1 MELLNHPI
9 TIISLLIFVIAYGFV
24 VTEEVTHL
32 RKSKPVLFAAGII
45 WAMVAWYGVAYDYSK
60 PVILNGEVVDY
71 VTVKDAMM
79 HAFSEFS
86 QLMLFLLVAMTFINS
101 MTERNVFEKLRSK
114 LLAQNYSYQKLFWIT
129 GFITFFLS
137 PIADNLTAALT
148 MCAVVMAVGVG
159 NKKFVSISCVNI
171 VVAANAGGAFS
182 PFGDITTLM
191 VWQGGMVE
199 FTEFFS
205 LFLPSLINYIIPAFI
220 MSLFVSGSSE
230 NVKNTPVQLK
240 RGAKSIVLLFLVTIF
255 LAVTFENFLHIP
267 PVFGMMTGLSL
278 LQLFAYYL
286 KRTYSRSTVISREG
300 EDQPFGVFK
309 QIAQAEWDTL
319 LFFYG
324 VIMCVSGLSYIG
336 YLELLS
342 NTIYPSSPDQL
353 IGFSIANSIMGVLS
367 ALIDNIPVMFSVLQ
381 MHTTESM
388 VLSQWLLITLTTG
401 VGGSLLS
408 IGSAPGVALM
418 GQARGMYTFYSH
430 LKWAPA
436 IFLGYILSIIV
447 HLLIWGI
454 IKV

>member
-60 PVILNGEVVDY
+60 PVIISDEVVGY
-71 VTVKDAMM
+71 VTVKEAMM

-114 LLAQNYSYQKLFWIT
+114 LLAQNYSYKKLFWIT

-191 VWQGGMVE
+191 VWQAGMVE
-199 FTEFFS
+199 FIEFFS

-353 IGFSIANSIMGVLS
+353 IGFSIANSIMGILS
-367 ALIDNIPVMFSVLQ
+367 ALIDNIPVMFSILQ

-418 GQARGMYTFYSH
+418 GQARGVYTFYSH

-436 IFLGYILSIIV
+436 IFLGYIASIIV

-454 IKV
+454 I

>member
-9 TIISLLIFVIAYGFV
+9 SIISLLIFVIAYGLV

-45 WAMVAWYGVAYDYSK
+45 WAMIAWIGAKNDFSHSV
-60 PVILNGEVVDY
+60 E
-71 VTVKDAMM
+71 DAIM

-101 MTERNVFEKLRSK
+101 MTERNVFEKLRSR
-114 LLAQNYSYQKLFWIT
+114 LLAQDYSYKKLFWIT
-129 GFITFFLS
+129 GFIAFFLS
-137 PIADNLTAALT
+137 PIADNLTTALT
-148 MCAVVMAVGVG
+148 MCAVVMSVGVG

-191 VWQGGMVE
+191 VWQTGTVE
-199 FTEFFS
+199 FVQFFW
-205 LFLPSLINYIIPAFI
+205 LFLPSLVNYIVPAFI
-220 MSLFVSGSSE
+220 MSLFIDGSSE
-230 NVKNTPVQLK
+230 NVKNNPVQLK
-240 RGAKSIVLLFLVTIF
+240 RGAKTIILLFLVTIF
-255 LAVTFENFLHIP
+255 FAVSFEQFLHIP

-286 KRTYSRSTVISREG
+286 KRTYSRPIAISREG

-336 YLELLS
+336 YLALLS
-342 NTIYPSSPDQL
+342 DTLYYGISTNPVISFT
-353 IGFSIANSIMGVLS
+353 IANFLMGILS

-381 MHTTESM
+381 MHTKESM

>member
-1 MELLNHPI
+1 MELLLHPVGY
-9 TIISLLIFVIAYGFV
+9 ISLFIFILAYALV

-32 RKSKPVLFAAGII
+32 RKSKPVLFAAGTI
-45 WAMVAWYGVAYDYSK
+45 WAMIAWMGSKYDDSHH
-60 PVILNGEVVDY
+60 VEEAI
-71 VTVKDAMM
+71 M

-101 MTERNVFEKLRSK
+101 MTERNVFNKLRSR
-114 LLAQNYSYQKLFWIT
+114 LLAQDYSYRTLFWVT
-129 GFITFFLS
+129 GVISFFLS
-137 PIADNLTAALT
+137 PIADNLTTALV
-148 MCAVVMAVGVG
+148 MCAVVMAVGG
-159 NKKFVSISCVNI
+159 KNKNFVSIGCVNI

-191 VWQGGMVE
+191 VWQADRVE
-199 FTEFFS
+199 FVQFFW
-205 LFLPSLINYIIPAFI
+205 LFLPSVVNYIIPAFI
-220 MSLFVSGSSE
+220 MSLFIEGSSKDVA
-230 NVKNTPVQLK
+230 NPPVQLK
-240 RGAKSIVLLFLVTIF
+240 RGAKTIVLLFLCTIF

-278 LQLFAYYL
+278 LQLFGYYL
-286 KRTYSRSTVISREG
+286 KTTYYRSSPVISREG
-300 EDQPFGVFK
+300 DDQPFGVFK

-336 YLELLS
+336 YLELL
-342 NTIYPSSPDQL
+342 NNLIYPSDPNQL
-353 IGFSIANSIMGVLS
+353 IGFSIANSIMGILS

-381 MHTTESM
+381 MHNNESM
-388 VLSQWLLITLTTG
+388 VLSQWLLITLTAG

-430 LKWAPA
+430 LKWAPV
-436 IFLGYILSIIV
+436 IFIGYVASILV
-447 HLLIWGI
+447 HLLIWNI
-454 IKV
+454 I

>member
-1 MELLNHPI
+1 MELLLHPVGY
-9 TIISLLIFVIAYGFV
+9 ISLFIFILAYALV

-32 RKSKPVLFAAGII
+32 RKSKPVLFAAGLI
-45 WAMVAWYGVAYDYSK
+45 WAMIAWMGSKYDDSHH
-60 PVILNGEVVDY
+60 VEEAI
-71 VTVKDAMM
+71 M

-101 MTERNVFEKLRSK
+101 MTERNVFNKLRSR
-114 LLAQNYSYQKLFWIT
+114 LLAQDYSYRTLFWVT
-129 GFITFFLS
+129 GVITFFLS
-137 PIADNLTAALT
+137 PIADNLTTALV
-148 MCAVVMAVGVG
+148 MCAVVMAVGG
-159 NKKFVSISCVNI
+159 KNKNFVSIGCVNI

-191 VWQGGMVE
+191 VWQADRVE
-199 FTEFFS
+199 FVQFFW
-205 LFLPSLINYIIPAFI
+205 LFLPSVVNYIIPAFI
-220 MSLFVSGSSE
+220 MSLFIEGSSKDVA
-230 NVKNTPVQLK
+230 NPPVQLK
-240 RGAKSIVLLFLVTIF
+240 RGAKTIVLLFLCTIF

-278 LQLFAYYL
+278 LQLFGYYL
-286 KRTYSRSTVISREG
+286 KTTYYRSSPVISREG
-300 EDQPFGVFK
+300 DDQPFGVFK

-342 NTIYPSSPDQL
+342 NAIYPSDPNQL
-353 IGFSIANSIMGVLS
+353 IGFSIANSIMGILS

-381 MHTTESM
+381 MHNNESM
-388 VLSQWLLITLTTG
+388 VLSQWLLITLTAG

-430 LKWAPA
+430 LKWAPV
-436 IFLGYILSIIV
+436 IFIGYVASILV
-447 HLLIWGI
+447 HLLIWNI
-454 IKV
+454 I

>member
-60 PVILNGEVVDY
+60 PVIISDEVVGY
-71 VTVKDAMM
+71 VTVKEAMM

-114 LLAQNYSYQKLFWIT
+114 LLSQNYSYKKLFWIT

-159 NKKFVSISCVNI
+159 NRKFVSISCVNI
-171 VVAANAGGAFS
+171 VIAANAGGAFS

-191 VWQGGMVE
+191 VWQAGMVE
-199 FTEFFS
+199 FIEFFS

-353 IGFSIANSIMGVLS
+353 IGFSIANSIMGILS
-367 ALIDNIPVMFSVLQ
+367 ALIDNIPVMFSILQ

-418 GQARGMYTFYSH
+418 GQARGVYTFYSH

-436 IFLGYILSIIV
+436 IFLGYIASIIV

-454 IKV
+454 I

>member
-9 TIISLLIFVIAYGFV
+9 SIISLLIFVIAYGLV

-32 RKSKPVLFAAGII
+32 RKSKPVLFAAGMI
-45 WAMVAWYGVAYDYSK
+45 WAMIAWVGAKNDFSHSV
-60 PVILNGEVVDY
+60 E
-71 VTVKDAMM
+71 DAIM

-114 LLAQNYSYQKLFWIT
+114 LLAQDYSYKKLFWIT
-129 GFITFFLS
+129 GFIAFFLS
-137 PIADNLTAALT
+137 PIADNLTTALT
-148 MCAVVMAVGVG
+148 MCAVVMSVGVG

-191 VWQGGMVE
+191 VWQTGTVE
-199 FTEFFS
+199 FVQFFW
-205 LFLPSLINYIIPAFI
+205 LFLPSLVNYIVPAFI
-220 MSLFVSGSSE
+220 MSLFIDGSSE
-230 NVKNTPVQLK
+230 NVKNNPVQLK
-240 RGAKSIVLLFLVTIF
+240 RGAKTIILLFLVTIF
-255 LAVTFENFLHIP
+255 FAVSFEQFLHIP

-286 KRTYSRSTVISREG
+286 KRTYSRPIAISREG

-336 YLELLS
+336 YLTLLS
-342 NTIYPSSPDQL
+342 DTLYYGISPNPV
-353 IGFSIANSIMGVLS
+353 ISFTIANSLMGILS

-381 MHTTESM
+381 MHTKESM

>member
-1 MELLNHPI
+1 MELVLHPVGY
-9 TIISLLIFVIAYGFV
+9 ISLFIFILAYALV

-32 RKSKPVLFAAGII
+32 RKSKPVLFAAGAI
-45 WAMVAWYGVAYDYSK
+45 WAMIAWMGSKYDDSHH
-60 PVILNGEVVDY
+60 VEEAI
-71 VTVKDAMM
+71 M

-101 MTERNVFEKLRSK
+101 MTERNVFNKLRSR
-114 LLAQNYSYQKLFWIT
+114 LLAQDYSYRTLFWVT
-129 GFITFFLS
+129 GVISFFLS
-137 PIADNLTAALT
+137 PIADNLTTALV
-148 MCAVVMAVGVG
+148 MCAVVMAVGG
-159 NKKFVSISCVNI
+159 KNKNFVSIGCVNI

-191 VWQGGMVE
+191 VWQADRVE
-199 FTEFFS
+199 FVQFFW
-205 LFLPSLINYIIPAFI
+205 LFLPSVVNYIIPAFI
-220 MSLFVSGSSE
+220 MSLFIEGSSKDVA
-230 NVKNTPVQLK
+230 NPPVQLK
-240 RGAKSIVLLFLVTIF
+240 RGAKTIVLLFLCTIF

-278 LQLFAYYL
+278 LQLFGYYL
-286 KRTYSRSTVISREG
+286 KTTYYRSSPVISREG
-300 EDQPFGVFK
+300 DDQPFGVFK

-342 NTIYPSSPDQL
+342 NAIYPSDPNQM
-353 IGFSIANSIMGVLS
+353 IGFSIANSIMGILS

-381 MHTTESM
+381 MHNNESM
-388 VLSQWLLITLTTG
+388 VLSQWLLITLTAG

-430 LKWAPA
+430 LKWAPV
-436 IFLGYILSIIV
+436 IFIGYVASILV
-447 HLLIWGI
+447 HLLIWNI
-454 IKV
+454 I

>member
-1 MELLNHPI
+1 MELLLHPVGY
-9 TIISLLIFVIAYGFV
+9 ISLFIFILAYAFV

-32 RKSKPVLFAAGII
+32 RKSKPVLFAAGLI
-45 WAMVAWYGVAYDYSK
+45 WGMIAWMGSKYDDSHH
-60 PVILNGEVVDY
+60 VEEAI
-71 VTVKDAMM
+71 M

-101 MTERNVFEKLRSK
+101 MTERNVFNKLRSR
-114 LLAQNYSYQKLFWIT
+114 LLAQDYSYRTLFWVT
-129 GFITFFLS
+129 GVISFFLS
-137 PIADNLTAALT
+137 PIADNLTTALV
-148 MCAVVMAVGVG
+148 MCAVVMAVGG
-159 NKKFVSISCVNI
+159 KNKNFVSIGCVNI

-191 VWQGGMVE
+191 VWQADRVD
-199 FTEFFS
+199 FAQFFW
-205 LFLPSLINYIIPAFI
+205 LFLPSVVNYIIPAFI
-220 MSLFVSGSSE
+220 MSLFIDGSSKDVA
-230 NVKNTPVQLK
+230 NPPVQLK
-240 RGAKSIVLLFLVTIF
+240 RGAKTIVLLFLVTIF

-286 KRTYSRSTVISREG
+286 KTTYKSSSTVISREG
-300 EDQPFGVFK
+300 DDQPFGVFK

-342 NTIYPSSPDQL
+342 NAIYPSDPNQL
-353 IGFSIANSIMGVLS
+353 VGFSIANSIMGILS

-381 MHTTESM
+381 MHTKESM
-388 VLSQWLLITLTTG
+388 VLSQWLLITLTAG

-430 LKWAPA
+430 LKWAPV
-436 IFLGYILSIIV
+436 IFIGYIASILV
-447 HLLIWGI
+447 HLLIWNI
-454 IKV
+454 I

>member
-1 MELLNHPI
+1 MELLLHPVGY
-9 TIISLLIFVIAYGFV
+9 ISLFIFILAYAFV

-32 RKSKPVLFAAGII
+32 RKSKPVLFAAGFI
-45 WAMVAWYGVAYDYSK
+45 WAMIAWMGSKYDDSHH
-60 PVILNGEVVDY
+60 VEEAI
-71 VTVKDAMM
+71 M

-101 MTERNVFEKLRSK
+101 MTERNVFNKLRSR
-114 LLAQNYSYQKLFWIT
+114 LLAQDYSYRTLFWVT
-129 GFITFFLS
+129 GVISFFLS
-137 PIADNLTAALT
+137 PIADNLTTALV
-148 MCAVVMAVGVG
+148 MCAVVMAVGG
-159 NKKFVSISCVNI
+159 KNKNFVSIGCVNI

-191 VWQGGMVE
+191 VWQADRVD
-199 FTEFFS
+199 FLQFFW
-205 LFLPSLINYIIPAFI
+205 LFLPSVVNYIIPAFI
-220 MSLFVSGSSE
+220 MSLFIEGSSKDVA
-230 NVKNTPVQLK
+230 NPPVQLK
-240 RGAKSIVLLFLVTIF
+240 RGAKTIVLLFLVTIF

-286 KRTYSRSTVISREG
+286 KTTYKSSSTVISREG
-300 EDQPFGVFK
+300 DDQPFGVFK

-342 NTIYPSSPDQL
+342 NAIYPSDPNQL
-353 IGFSIANSIMGVLS
+353 VGFSIANSIMGILS

-381 MHTTESM
+381 MHTKESM
-388 VLSQWLLITLTTG
+388 VLSQWLLVTLTAG

-430 LKWAPA
+430 LKWAPV
-436 IFLGYILSIIV
+436 IFIGYVASILV
-447 HLLIWGI
+447 HLLIWNI
-454 IKV
+454 I

>member
-1 MELLNHPI
+1 MDLLNHPI
-9 TIISLLIFVIAYGFV
+9 SIISLLIFVIAYGFV
-24 VTEEVTHL
+24 VTEEITHL
-32 RKSKPVLFAAGII
+32 RKSKPVLFAAGMI
-45 WAMVAWYGVAYDYSK
+45 WAMIAWIGAKYDFSHS
-60 PVILNGEVVDY
+60 VE
-71 VTVKDAMM
+71 DAIM

-114 LLAQNYSYQKLFWIT
+114 LLAQDYSYKKLFWIT
-129 GFITFFLS
+129 GFIAFFLS
-137 PIADNLTAALT
+137 PIADNLTTALT

-191 VWQGGMVE
+191 VWQAGMVE

-205 LFLPSLINYIIPAFI
+205 LFLPSLVNYIVPAFI
-220 MSLFVSGSSE
+220 MSLFIDGSSE

-240 RGAKSIVLLFLVTIF
+240 RGAKTIIILFLTTIF
-255 LAVTFENFLHIP
+255 LAVSFEQFLHIP

-286 KRTYSRSTVISREG
+286 KRTYISGPKVISREG
-300 EDQPFGVFK
+300 TDQPFGVFK

-336 YLELLS
+336 YLGLLS
-342 NTIYPSSPDQL
+342 DSLYYGISSNPV
-353 IGFSIANSIMGVLS
+353 ISFTIANSLMGILS
-367 ALIDNIPVMFSVLQ
+367 ALIDNIPVMFSILQ

-447 HLLIWGI
+447 HLLIWDI
-454 IKV
+454 IKI

>member
-114 LLAQNYSYQKLFWIT
+114 LLAQNYSYKKLFWIT

-171 VVAANAGGAFS
+171 VIAANAGGAFS

-353 IGFSIANSIMGVLS
+353 IGFSIANSIMGILS
-367 ALIDNIPVMFSVLQ
+367 ALIDNIPVMYSILQ

-418 GQARGMYTFYSH
+418 GQARGVYTFYSH

-436 IFLGYILSIIV
+436 IFLGYIASIIV

-454 IKV
+454 I